1 LYETRSYDRNLDEIH
16 HWIYYKHG
24 LPVPTRTNALPFVE
38 RGECGEFREW
48 TFEDHSE
55 LLGRYPRFRL
65 HSEVGSYHIGKA
77 EPRENRVDEGGREES
92 TRKEADDSRGGRV

>member
-1 LYETRSYDRNLDEIH
+1 M
-16 HWIYYKHG
+16 
-24 LPVPTRTNALPFVE
+24 PTRINALPFVE

-65 HSEVGSYHIGKA
+65 HSEVGSYIGKA
-77 EPRENRVDEGGREES
+77 GPREKRVEEGGREES
-92 TRKEADDSRGGRV
+92 TRGEADDRIGGRV